1 MFGIR
6 HMQKQ
11 RDRLYKRTQLLEK
24 QAKVSRDKALNTSLK
39 KASSPE
45 GLLASFLLGATSQCD
60 LTKKVRENLLSTA
73 SKDLVSFVM
82 AQFMA
87 TPSTAEPTNKT
98 MSDSYQ
104 AASDTDD
111 FSSQGENEGKSKQND
126 YRQAQ
131 ENVQ

>member
-24 QAKVSRDKALNTSLK
+24 QAKVSRDKVLDSSLN

-45 GLLASFLLGATSQCD
+45 GLFASFLLGVSTQCD

-73 SKDLVSFVM
+73 SKDLVSFVIT
-82 AQFMA
+82 QFMA
-87 TPSTAEPTNKT
+87 PSFTAEPTDKT
-98 MSDSYQ
+98 QIDSYQ
-104 AASDTDD
+104 AASATDG
-111 FSSQGENEGKSKQND
+111 FSSLQEDEEKLKQNL
-126 YRQAQ
+126 YKKAQ

>member
-24 QAKVSRDKALNTSLK
+24 QAKVSRDKALDSSLN

-45 GLLASFLLGATSQCD
+45 GLIASFLLGVSTQCD

-73 SKDLVSFVM
+73 SKDLVSFVIT
-82 AQFMA
+82 QFMA
-87 TPSTAEPTNKT
+87 PSFTAEPTNKT
-98 MSDSYQ
+98 QTDSYQ
-104 AASDTDD
+104 AASGTDG
-111 FSSQGENEGKSKQND
+111 FSSQQEDEEKLKQNL
-126 YRQAQ
+126 YRKAQ